1 MNAGPH
7 IGVLYTGG
15 TIGMQPRGGTLAP
28 SVGIVGSLQA
38 TLRAMHGEE
47 GPRWRIATL
56 AQPIDSADA
65 TTATWHAMASAI
77 LALADAGC
85 DGVLVLH
92 GTDTMAYSAAAM
104 AFLLHGLAVP
114 VVFTGSMLPAVET
127 DSDAW
132 PNVRGAV
139 AALRAPGAAGVRL
152 HFAGR
157 TLSAVRCS
165 KRHCDGFDAFA
176 ERAGRAANSSLDSVA
191 APWRPRHAWAPRRV
205 ALLTLHPGF
214 APELLDALRL
224 AGVAGCVLS
233 CYGSG
238 TAPTG
243 DAAFVAALGRAHAA
257 GMVLLAI
264 SQCPDGH
271 ARLDTYEAGQRLR
284 DAGVIDGGGM
294 TAEAALGKLHALLA
308 AGLPA
313 GECADWLQRNL
324 CGEL

>member
-1 MNAGPH
+1 MNTLPR

-15 TIGMQPRGGTLAP
+15 TIGMQPHAGTLAP
-28 SVGIVGSLQA
+28 SADLADRLHA
-38 TLRAMHGEE
+38 TLRALHGEAL
-47 GPRWRIATL
+47 RWHIATL
-56 AQPIDSADA
+56 APAIDSADA
-65 TTATWHAMASAI
+65 TPATWHAMADAI

-92 GTDTMAYSAAAM
+92 GTDTLACSAAAT
-104 AFLLHGLAVP
+104 AFLLHALPIP
-114 VVFTGSMLPAVET
+114 VVFTGSMLPAIDP

-139 AALRAPGAAGVRL
+139 AALREPGAAGVRL

-165 KRHCDGFDAFA
+165 KRRSEGFDAFD
-176 ERAGRAANSSLDSVA
+176 ERAPGPLTDRVA
-191 APWRPRHAWAPRRV
+191 APWTLRQRWQPQRV

-214 APELLDALRL
+214 APELLDALPR
-224 AGVAGCVLS
+224 AGIAGCVLA

-243 DAAFVAALGRAHAA
+243 DAAFMAALARAHRA
-257 GMVLLAI
+257 GVLLLAV
-264 SQCPDGH
+264 SQCADGRVRMDSYD
-271 ARLDTYEAGQRLR
+271 ASRRLR
-284 DAGVIDGGGM
+284 EAGVIDGGGM

-308 AGLPA
+308 AGLRGA
-313 GECADWLQRNL
+313 ACERWLRQDL